1 MCLCIFQ
8 LLLGRELFL
17 RPVVDL
23 SLLKWTL
30 LDYLPGLDKSIL
42 DHEKYKLYASLP
54 HCMSSLHSILLVTCI
69 LIDNLVNQS
78 CSALAA
84 GSIWVIKNLV
94 SGITLPKLEPP
105 SFNHT

>member
-1 MCLCIFQ
+1 MYLCIFQ

-23 SLLKWTL
+23 NLLKWTL

-54 HCMSSLHSILLVTCI
+54 HCMRSFALHTP
-69 LIDNLVNQS
+69 VNM
-78 CSALAA
+78 C
-84 GSIWVIKNLV
+84 VN
-94 SGITLPKLEPP
+94 
-105 SFNHT
+105 